1 MSDLEEQLKAT
12 VVDAKAAMLTDSR
25 RCLISLEDVVLQLV
39 YFRRNIISSYK
50 DQSLLCVAR
59 WYVLV
64 GLVLGTIILTTV
76 RIFFLLLLLL

>member
-39 YFRRNIISSYK
+39 YFRKNILSPLIKINLYY
-50 DQSLLCVAR
+50 A
-59 WYVLV
+59 WP
-64 GLVLGTIILTTV
+64 GGTC
-76 RIFFLLLLLL
+76 